1 MHPQHPVFSNSYFS
15 LPKNTIFFYLAPVQY
30 TKDCTATVE
39 RTLGHELKSLKE
51 FNALRGETKIRWE
64 KKYPGVPFDVNLKHL
79 ESHPEELGKE
89 ASTLT
94 YDIAAAASR

>member
-1 MHPQHPVFSNSYFS
+1 MYKKVFYQSH
-15 LPKNTIFFYLAPVQY
+15 KNTIFYLAPVQY

-89 ASTLT
+89 TSTLT